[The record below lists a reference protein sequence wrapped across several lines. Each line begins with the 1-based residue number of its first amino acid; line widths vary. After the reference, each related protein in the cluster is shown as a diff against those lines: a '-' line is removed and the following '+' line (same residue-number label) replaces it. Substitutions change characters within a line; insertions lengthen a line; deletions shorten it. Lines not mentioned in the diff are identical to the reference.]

1 MINQNSINNSNQTF
15 KSISNKENNNFDFEN
30 NINSNN
36 FYNNESKFN
45 SNIKQ
50 DNIKIRELTQEKEKF
65 NDINEY
71 LGGSNIKIN
80 NNTYNYNENQNFN
93 NDNDNENNN
102 ENFNNEINEIVVT
115 ENKNLNSNNFINES
129 EEIKKPEN
137 LQTEIEQLD
146 QEIYNLK
153 NKLKLMISK
162 K

>member
-1 MINQNSINNSNQTF
+1 M
-15 KSISNKENNNFDFEN
+15 
-30 NINSNN
+30 
-36 FYNNESKFN
+36 
-45 SNIKQ
+45 
-50 DNIKIRELTQEKEKF
+50 
-65 NDINEY
+65 
-71 LGGSNIKIN
+71 
-80 NNTYNYNENQNFN
+80 
-93 NDNDNENNN
+93 
-102 ENFNNEINEIVVT
+102 T